1 MALTRSPPTVPHI
14 LDSHS
19 TSNTV
24 TDFADLA
31 KPCYKVTTPSTT
43 PATTTSLPKPTL
55 SHVQPTRSI
64 PISRSSSRGTTKAK
78 SVSPEDEHV
87 TIWNRRERRKIAGNA
102 APLRKNVA
110 RYLSEH
116 PHCEEY
122 TGQDSKGGKPKKSIK
137 RKRTNVNSSSAI
149 VATTRIVSPISPT
162 TARTF
167 TAHNGRCYDARKC
180 RLMRCGIHAE
190 LHPSLQGAG
199 SCPDA
204 DALADPE
211 TFDSDFAAM
220 LRAQTAELAEPP
232 TMTSPAKGFATPLP
246 AELVLEEL
254 PSLCS
259 DFSDEESLSSLL
271 C

>member
-1 MALTRSPPTVPHI
+1 MALTRTPPIVPHV
-14 LDSHS
+14 LESH
-19 TSNTV
+19 

-31 KPCYKVTTPSTT
+31 KPAPPQPVPPPPPQPKRPPKST
-43 PATTTSLPKPTL
+43 
-55 SHVQPTRSI
+55 I
-64 PISRSSSRGTTKAK
+64 
-78 SVSPEDEHV
+78 VSPEDEHV

-122 TGQDSKGGKPKKSIK
+122 NGQDAKVGKPKKSIK
-137 RKRTNVNSSSAI
+137 RKRPSPAVTAL
-149 VATTRIVSPISPT
+149 VATAMQPMCPSS
-162 TARTF
+162 ARTF
-167 TAHNGRCYDARKC
+167 TAPNGRCYDARKC
-180 RLMRCGIHAE
+180 RMMRCGIHAD
-190 LHPSLQGAG
+190 LHPSLLGAG

-204 DALADPE
+204 DALADPA

-220 LRAQTAELAEPP
+220 LRAQAAELAEPP